1 MASQQELL
9 SALQGLSQQSSAS
22 RGRAPAPVAIAPTT
36 RTSAPPRAGA
46 GGAPNLFDQVVK
58 QSSTMASNPRDAKT
72 RTAIRGLDVYA
83 KKQGAKYPN
92 VLDEIQAAKEG
103 QVKPSGA
110 LGVVAN
116 VLDNPIAKTIL
127 APLVVLDTGRRGII
141 SGIREVTD
149 ILDSDEKTTASFS
162 DWFDQTKDAT
172 YGFGTAFPMKGWG
185 GRIVGLIGDLALDP
199 INWLTLGAS
208 IPKSLASKGVSS
220 ALIKGAAM
228 SADELAA
235 MGPTALARMAA
246 EETARVAASK
256 EGVKLRTLLGRRQSG
271 RGFAT
276 NLAGLADKMGASAEL
291 VQEIGLRGRQA
302 FGRSEEGIQLAKKIG
317 LPEPGIYV
325 MGTQVK
331 VPFTGPVAEMIER
344 GLVGSRIGIMGSRS
358 TEWLAENFT
367 TKGTSAS
374 RNMQPLRRGLRTG
387 KLVVD
392 GRLQK
397 MDAELA
403 RYAVRLESMDNAARS
418 LEGVMMDTYG
428 KRVAPFLQEEDIK
441 AAGTEVYKFLDTP
454 RLKPDGTMNWEREL
468 TDVEQRAYDKI
479 QKIFKDFHSEVE
491 ARYQTVDPNF
501 QMNYVENYLPHMM
514 TDEARDWL
522 NSLSTQRAEEIRQYL
537 KINMTDPS
545 SSFKSRGLIKDAT
558 FFGKVLDEEDMLKG
572 VAGLNEIATMPGT
585 GFTGKFFETDIDRIM
600 SKYGQH
606 YAQQF
611 GTAEF
616 MRLAVDGGILAE
628 AKQMGTVTKD
638 WLKSTADYA
647 RSVENA
653 MNKAHGQM
661 ADAGRAS
668 ISAFTEYMDGL
679 ASKTGEA
686 GLELAALKQGL
697 KEVGTPEQRLLKLQA
712 AQKLVDKAIE
722 QQKKA
727 WYNFTKARNTTT
739 AVIDGLSSMI
749 DDLDTAWDDLSK
761 SINQAIIDHP
771 AIMDG
776 LNMGQGAGG
785 TPIVYNGKNYTY
797 DELIKSLDLKHQRAA
812 NALKVLEESFERT
825 KKLDNLLNGIYEGYL
840 KNDGMDDLMENI
852 TQALLR
858 EGIEIPD
865 TKVMNTRNIGSVWSD
880 GKISPDMRTIK
891 SVLDP
896 TGKIKNST
904 LSKLTIEEV
913 RRRASSAVTSS
924 ANLRDLREAGIW
936 LVVRDAL
943 NDPEFASLLAK
954 DIKNIGSTVEGA
966 TQSRYANLIELLR
979 QADATERYMFDPLLE
994 KGQPPAVI
1002 SLQNNIEESEGLIED
1017 LKKGLD
1023 EFSDEEGYF
1032 GDVPIEAILERVA
1045 EEEAKITKW
1054 QKRLNNLSPK
1064 TNPYEVTGI
1073 AKANELNGFRDVIA
1087 DLGAGISEYYL
1098 HRETYHRMKSLQDA
1112 LATTGIIVDQ
1122 KNYNKILAEVAKP
1135 ELQQTIKYQQ
1145 GLLELEEFFSGVR
1158 TRVNA
1163 IGKGKMSDSAKAELR
1178 EDLLS
1183 QQVSFPE
1190 MVLSSST
1197 RKIKNAYGNIVEE
1210 SVTRRTGRMLQDGP
1224 GRWREGPNG
1233 KDKIWA
1239 VKLSELEAQGASKQQ
1254 IEKARQELLNS
1265 THRYAEIVTERKQVP
1280 AQIKENADVF
1290 QYQFTGQGRTTEGAV
1305 MKPTGRT
1312 IIEEAGEWGPR
1323 KQELFE
1329 KQTRR
1334 SSDITRSIILQEEL
1348 SKIFRVEPVGN
1359 PGSFQPKE
1367 IATALRTQE
1376 LIREH
1381 LPELEAVWYRQNIAT
1396 TDRLFYRHPE
1406 SAYLEE
1412 KVLELLRRYGKRPAW
1427 GRPSNKQARVVN
1439 MKGGMQDSGLSKYS
1453 DVKGYRKESIS
1464 SAGQYDKLRGNILAA
1479 IQELNT
1485 AQLPYQAKR
1494 TNSVKKEIKEL
1505 QDLYDKIVKE
1515 TEVDQKIAQKVGKRL
1530 TGQSSIKNINA
1541 SINKAIKGGKQYGF
1555 SSILKSAF
1563 NGNEK
1568 GVADLFAELLGGQ
1581 TYDFAATRGV
1591 RQYRD
1596 VQVADSYFG
1605 RLMDRTSG
1613 RVKGLR
1619 VLTDETNIPL
1629 DVLLQG
1635 NPGHSVGGKYIPGSW
1650 LLRTELRGA
1659 NASADFLEEY
1669 ADELLRR
1676 IDAKKTINTAER
1688 TASREVQKLEGQF
1701 ALPFIGEPKTGKP
1714 FISRLSDEVEM
1725 EIPDQGRIMRQK
1737 VREEVEN
1744 DAVLQQLDE
1753 LAATPEYARAVRRE
1767 GEHRFAMVLAKL
1779 DSDTARE
1786 LGFTSPEFEALWN
1799 NPLKQVNIGSLRSQL
1814 NTLEKT
1820 RTRLVARR
1828 NIMVRRYG
1836 NEFAATNLDVQL
1848 ERVENL
1854 LLQVEEEVLSY
1865 DASASA
1871 LNKLSRLYDNFSDL
1885 NGQKEISAVLA
1896 EQRSAPLKFKT
1907 GPDGEIALGA
1917 DEALQQLLN
1926 NSGSRA
1932 LSTDVDSR
1940 LKYLQKAR
1948 LASDEYKTIKGYK
1961 EVEQRLNFKMQREW
1975 ANQRSNVLSFQDR
1988 IRARVDGMRGRNI
2001 EEEANIARLEQQI
2014 IDELEPT
2021 GLKARATGGA
2031 KLATEAKTL
2040 SESLRTRPKEPIA
2053 GAEWEGLSPA
2063 EIEAKLGGMGVET
2076 GPAREG
2082 KFFRADS
2089 GAIEAGTTPAQLEI
2103 AAKTAEKDEIFGLL
2117 EGMKFKK
2124 IVEEGREKE
2133 AIDSLSKMTNQ
2144 QRSIIAN
2151 RMKAVRQLEDAR
2163 KVQWKLDAGKDK
2175 RKLLGAVTKRRS
2187 ELASAQ
2193 DTLKGAQ
2200 QAYDSAV
2207 EFAEWAPEALEDARK
2222 TVTSLKDLAIEGRK
2236 VRATINRSN
2245 VAWNS
2250 EVNKFIEDASGLLN
2264 SIDGDDI
2271 PNSIRSVITDYT
2283 NKQAEYFKQSARLT
2297 EAQEE
2302 LMLAK
2307 GLKGRSWI
2315 AGTDAAGKL
2324 DTRAPI
2330 AFRDEI
2336 PEDAYEIVPIFDKG
2350 FVQLS
2355 KYFPTIG
2362 VREEL
2367 ASIVQSVHR
2376 LNEPQVVREMNKFIG
2391 KYTRF
2396 FKAYATLSPGFHAR
2410 NAMSNSFM
2418 IFAAGAKLKWMN
2430 EGLDMSRSWLAASR
2444 QSKTVDQWVASLPA
2458 NMQEKART
2466 AMEAFFA
2473 SGGGMSTD
2481 FFDISRVP
2489 RGTKKSKELGK
2500 WVENHSR
2507 FVLAWDGVSQGLDMN
2522 AASTRVRKYLIDY
2535 ADVSTGDQL
2544 MRQIVPFWMWTSRNL
2559 PLQLGNMWL
2568 NPKAYAIY
2576 NTIKRNVDDEEEGAV
2591 VPQWMREIGAFKL
2604 PFGNNLYATPDFG
2617 FNRVGQQVQELSDPQ
2632 RLLSNVNPL
2641 IRVPLEL
2648 MGGRQLYNNRQ
2659 FSDKPVEV
2667 GNGAGAILQPFL
2679 AAAGYGET
2687 RDGKQFVDDKAYYAI
2702 RNLIPFL
2709 GTAER
2714 LTPSI
2719 DTYQQRGYV
2728 NPLLGFLGVPGRQVK
2743 EQEIQSELAR
2753 RKGNIAKITSREKAF
2768 GE

>member
-9 SALQGLSQQSSAS
+9 SALQGLSQQSSSS

-83 KKQGAKYPN
+83 RKQGAKYPN

-116 VLDNPIAKTIL
+116 VLDNPVAKAVL
-127 APLVVLDTGRRGII
+127 KPLEILDTGRRAII
-141 SGIREVTD
+141 SGVREVAD
-149 ILDSDEKTTASFS
+149 ILDTDEKTTASFG
-162 DWFDQTKDAT
+162 DWFDQTKDVT
-172 YGFGTAFPMKGWG
+172 YGFGTAFPMRGWG
-185 GRIVGLIGDLALDP
+185 GRIVGLVGDLALDP
-199 INWLTLGAS
+199 INWLTLGAN
-208 IPKSLASKGVSS
+208 IPKSLATKGVTN
-220 ALIKGAAM
+220 ALMKGAAM

-235 MGPTALARMAA
+235 MGPTALAKLAA
-246 EETARVAASK
+246 EETARVAATK
-256 EGVKLRTLLGRRQSG
+256 TGGELRTLLGRRQSG

-291 VQEIGLRGRQA
+291 VQDIALRGRTA
-302 FGRSEEGIQLAKKIG
+302 LGRTEEGIQLGRKIG
-317 LPEPGIYV
+317 LPDAGLYV

-344 GLVGSRIGIMGSRS
+344 GLVGGRIGIMGSRS

-367 TKGTSAS
+367 TKGTSAA

-387 KLVVD
+387 KMVID
-392 GRLQK
+392 GKLQR

-403 RYAVRLESMDNAARS
+403 RYAVRFEAMDNAARA
-418 LEGVMMDTYG
+418 LEGIMMDTYG

-468 TDVEQRAYDKI
+468 TDVEQKAYDKI
-479 QKIFKDFHSEVE
+479 QKIFKDFHAEVE

-501 QMNYVENYLPHMM
+501 KMNYVENYLPHMM

-545 SSFKSRGLIKDAT
+545 SSFKSRGLIKDAN
-558 FFGKVLDEEDMLKG
+558 FFGKILDEEDMLKG
-572 VAGLNEIATMPGT
+572 VAGLNEIATRPGT
-585 GFTGKFFETDIDRIM
+585 GFSGKFFETDIDRIM

-628 AKQMGTVTKD
+628 AKQMGSVTKD

-653 MNKAHGQM
+653 MKNAHKDM
-661 ADAGRAS
+661 ANAGRAS

-686 GLELAALKQGL
+686 GKELAALKQGL

-739 AVIDGLSSMI
+739 SVIDGLSSMI
-749 DDLDTAWDDLSK
+749 DDLDAAWDDLSK

-797 DELIKSLDLKHQRAA
+797 DELIKSLDAKHQRAA

-825 KKLDNLLNGIYEGYL
+825 KKLDNVLNGIVEGYL
-840 KNDGMDDLMENI
+840 KNDGMDDLMENV

-880 GKISPDMRTIK
+880 GKISPDMRAIK

-896 TGKIKNST
+896 TGKIKNTT

-913 RRRASSAVTSS
+913 RRRVSSAVTSAS
-924 ANLRDLREAGIW
+924 NLRELREAGVW
-936 LVVRDAL
+936 LIVRDAV
-943 NDPEFASLLAK
+943 NDPQFASALAK

-966 TQSRYANLIELLR
+966 TQSRYANLVELLR

-1002 SLQNNIEESEGLIED
+1002 SLQNNIDESTTMIKDFNDFLAEN
-1017 LKKGLD
+1017 
-1023 EFSDEEGYF
+1023 SDELGYY
-1032 GDVPIEAILERVA
+1032 GEVPQEVVLTRIA
-1045 EEEAKITKW
+1045 EEEAKIAKW
-1054 QKRLNNLSPK
+1054 NTRLDKLLPK
-1064 TNPYEVTGI
+1064 NSTYEVAGI

-1122 KNYNKILAEVAKP
+1122 KNYNKILADVAKP
-1135 ELQQTIKYQQ
+1135 ELEQTIKYQQ

-1163 IGKGKMSDSAKAELR
+1163 IGKGTASDSAKAEIR
-1178 EDLLS
+1178 EDLLN
-1183 QQVSFPE
+1183 QELSFPE
-1190 MVLSSST
+1190 MVEVST
-1197 RKIKNAYGNIVEE
+1197 GGGGKSITRAKAEATDRMQNRIGIETRE
-1210 SVTRRTGRMLQDGP
+1210 SEKMLKP
-1224 GRWREGPNG
+1224 SG
-1233 KDKIWA
+1233 KTIT
-1239 VKLSELEAQGASKQQ
+1239 
-1254 IEKARQELLNS
+1254 EKAGS
-1265 THRYAEIVTERKQVP
+1265 
-1280 AQIKENADVF
+1280 
-1290 QYQFTGQGRTTEGAV
+1290 
-1305 MKPTGRT
+1305 
-1312 IIEEAGEWGPR
+1312 WGPR

-1329 KQTRR
+1329 RQTRR
-1334 SSDITRSIILQEEL
+1334 SQDITRSIIVQEEL
-1348 SKIFRVEPVGN
+1348 AKIFRVKPVGN

-1381 LPELEAVWYRQNIAT
+1381 LPELEAVWQRQSIDT
-1396 TDRLFYRHPE
+1396 TDRLFYRHPD
-1406 SAYLEE
+1406 SNYLEE
-1412 KVLELLRRYGKRPAW
+1412 QVLGLLRQYGQNPVW
-1427 GRPSNKQARVVN
+1427 GRPTNRQARV
-1439 MKGGMQDSGLSKYS
+1439 MSMRGGKSSGSDIPIYKGQS
-1453 DVKGYRKESIS
+1453 DS
-1464 SAGQYDKLRGNILAA
+1464 SAGQYDKLRGNIAA
-1479 IQELNT
+1479 SIEALKQVKV
-1485 AQLPYQAKR
+1485 PYQAKR
-1494 TNSVKKEIKEL
+1494 VNSLKQKIKEL
-1505 QDLYDKIVKE
+1505 EDLFAKIN
-1515 TEVDQKIAQKVGKRL
+1515 TEVAADQKVAQEAGKRL
-1530 TGQSSIKNINA
+1530 TGKGSIKDINRTM
-1541 SINKAIKGGKQYGF
+1541 NKAIRGGKEYGF
-1555 SSILKSAF
+1555 SSMLNSVF
-1563 NGNEK
+1563 SGSER

-1605 RLMDRTSG
+1605 RLMERTSG
-1613 RVKGLR
+1613 RIKGLR
-1619 VLTDETNIPL
+1619 VLTDETSIPL

-1688 TASREVQKLEGQF
+1688 TATREVQKLEGQF

-1714 FISRLSDEVEM
+1714 FTARLSDEVEM

-1737 VREEVEN
+1737 IREEVEN

-1799 NPLKQVNIGSLRSQL
+1799 NPLKQVNIDALRSQL

-1820 RTRLVARR
+1820 RTRLVGRR
-1828 NIMVRRYG
+1828 NAMVRRYG

-1865 DASASA
+1865 DASGSA
-1871 LNKLSRLYDNFSDL
+1871 LEKLSRLYDNFSSLD
-1885 NGQKEISAVLA
+1885 GQKEISAVLA

-1940 LKYLQKAR
+1940 LKYLQKTR
-1948 LASDEYKTIKGYK
+1948 LASDEYKTLKGYK
-1961 EVEQRLNFKMQREW
+1961 DIEQTLNFKMQREW
-1975 ANQRSNVLSFQDR
+1975 ANQRSNVLAFQDR
-1988 IRARVDGMRGRNI
+1988 IRSKVDSLRGRNI

-2021 GLKARATGGA
+2021 GLKTRAKGGQ

-2076 GPAREG
+2076 GPTREG

-2089 GAIEAGTTPAQLEI
+2089 GTIEAGTTPAQIEI
-2103 AAKTAEKDEIFGLL
+2103 AAQKSKQDEIFGLI
-2117 EGMKFKK
+2117 EGLKFKK

-2133 AIDSLSKMTNQ
+2133 AIDSLAKMTNQ

-2193 DTLKGAQ
+2193 ETVKGAQ

-2207 EFAEWAPEALEDARK
+2207 EFAEWAPEALEDARN
-2222 TVTSLKDLAIEGRK
+2222 TVTSLRDLAIEGRK
-2236 VRATINRSN
+2236 VKAKINQSN
-2245 VAWNS
+2245 TAWNA

-2568 NPKAYAIY
+2568 NPKAYAVY
-2576 NTIKRNVDDEEEGAV
+2576 NTIKRNVDDEEEGAII
-2591 VPQWMREIGAFKL
+2591 PQWMREIGAFKL

-2687 RDGKQFVDDKAYYAI
+2687 RNGKQFVDDKAYYAV
-2702 RNLIPFL
+2702 RNLVPFL

>member
-1 MASQQELL
+1 MSSQQELL

-36 RTSAPPRAGA
+36 RTSAPPRVGA

-58 QSSTMASNPRDAKT
+58 QSGAMASNPRDAKT

-83 KKQGAKYPN
+83 TKQGARYPN

-116 VLDNPIAKTIL
+116 VLDNPIAKAVL
-127 APLVVLDTGRRGII
+127 KPLEILDTGRRAVI
-141 SGIREVTD
+141 SGVREVAD
-149 ILDSDEKTTASFS
+149 ILDSDEKTTASFG
-162 DWFDQTKDAT
+162 DWFDQTKDVT

-235 MGPTALARMAA
+235 MGPVALARMAA

-392 GRLQK
+392 GKLQK

-441 AAGTEVYKFLDTP
+441 NAGTEVYKFLDTP

-468 TDVEQRAYDKI
+468 TVPEQKAYDKI
-479 QKIFKDFHSEVE
+479 QKIFKDFHAEVE

-501 QMNYVENYLPHMM
+501 EMNYVENYLPHMM

-812 NALKVLEESFERT
+812 TALKVLEESFEKT
-825 KKLDNLLNGIYEGYL
+825 KKLDNVLNGIVESYL
-840 KNDGMDDLMENI
+840 KNDGMDDIMENV

-858 EGIEIPD
+858 QGIEIPD
-865 TKVMNTRNIGSVWSD
+865 TKVMNTKNIGSVWSE
-880 GKISPDMRTIK
+880 GKISPDMRAIK

-896 TGKIKNST
+896 TGKIKNTT
-904 LSKLTIEEV
+904 LSRLTIEEV
-913 RRRASSAVTSS
+913 RRRVSSAVTSAS
-924 ANLRDLREAGIW
+924 NLRELREAGVW
-936 LVVRDAL
+936 LIVRDAV
-943 NDPEFASLLAK
+943 NDPQFASALAK

-966 TQSRYANLIELLR
+966 TQSRYANLVELLR
-979 QADATERYMFDPLLE
+979 QADATERYMFDPLVE

-1002 SLQNNIEESEGLIED
+1002 SLQNNIDDSETMIRD
-1017 LKKGLD
+1017 LKDSLAD
-1023 EFSDEEGYF
+1023 NSDELGYF
-1032 GDVPIEAILERVA
+1032 GEVPEKVILTRIA
-1045 EEEAKITKW
+1045 EEEAKITDW
-1054 QKRLNNLSPK
+1054 NKRLTKLLPK
-1064 TNPYEVTGI
+1064 TNQFEAIGI

-1122 KNYNKILAEVAKP
+1122 KMYNKILADVAKP
-1135 ELQQTIKYQQ
+1135 ELEQTIKYQQ

-1163 IGKGKMSDSAKAELR
+1163 IGKGTASDSAKAEIR
-1178 EDLLS
+1178 EDLLN
-1183 QQVSFPE
+1183 QEFSFPE
-1190 MVLSSST
+1190 MV
-1197 RKIKNAYGNIVEE
+1197 
-1210 SVTRRTGRMLQDGP
+1210 
-1224 GRWREGPNG
+1224 
-1233 KDKIWA
+1233 A
-1239 VKLSELEAQGASKQQ
+1239 VKPKNQVSEG
-1254 IEKARQELLNS
+1254 
-1265 THRYAEIVTERKQVP
+1265 T
-1280 AQIKENADVF
+1280 
-1290 QYQFTGQGRTTEGAV
+1290 V
-1305 MKPTGRT
+1305 MKPTGKT
-1312 IIEEAGEWGPR
+1312 ITEKAGVWGPR

-1329 KQTRR
+1329 RQTRR
-1334 SSDITRSIILQEEL
+1334 SQDITRSIIVQEEL
-1348 SKIFRVEPVGN
+1348 AKIFRVKPVGN

-1381 LPELEAVWYRQNIAT
+1381 LPELEAVWSRQNIAT
-1396 TDRLFYRHPE
+1396 TDRLFYRHPD
-1406 SAYLEE
+1406 SNYLEE
-1412 KVLELLRRYGKRPAW
+1412 EVLKLLRQYGKRPVW
-1427 GRPSNKQARVVN
+1427 GRPTNRQARVMSMRGGKSSGSEIPVY
-1439 MKGGMQDSGLSKYS
+1439 KGEGVSA
-1453 DVKGYRKESIS
+1453 
-1464 SAGQYDKLRGNILAA
+1464 AGQYDKLRGNVLAA

-1485 AQLPYQAKR
+1485 ATIPYTAKR
-1494 TNSVKKEIKEL
+1494 VNPVRQKIKEL
-1505 QDLYDKIVKE
+1505 QDLYEKIVRE
-1515 TEVDQKIAQKVGKRL
+1515 TEIDQKIAQEAGKRL
-1530 TGQSSIKNINA
+1530 TGKGSIKDINRT
-1541 SINKAIKGGKQYGF
+1541 INKAIKGGKEYGF
-1555 SSILKSAF
+1555 SSMLNSVF
-1563 NGNEK
+1563 SGSER

-1605 RLMDRTSG
+1605 RLMERTSG

-1619 VLTDETNIPL
+1619 VLTDETSIPL

-1688 TASREVQKLEGQF
+1688 TATREVQKLEGQF

-1714 FISRLSDEVEM
+1714 FTARLSDEVEM

-1737 VREEVEN
+1737 IREEIEN

-1799 NPLKQVNIGSLRSQL
+1799 NPLKQVNIDALRSQL

-1820 RTRLVARR
+1820 RTRLVGRR
-1828 NIMVRRYG
+1828 NAMVRRYG

-1865 DASASA
+1865 DASGSA
-1871 LNKLSRLYDNFSDL
+1871 LEKLSRLYDNFSSLD
-1885 NGQKEISAVLA
+1885 GQKEISAVLA

-1932 LSTDVDSR
+1932 LSTDVESR

-1948 LASDEYKTIKGYK
+1948 LASDEYKTLKGYK
-1961 EVEQRLNFKMQREW
+1961 DIEQTLNFKMQREW

-2021 GLKARATGGA
+2021 GLKTRATGGA

-2271 PNSIRSVITDYT
+2271 PNSIRSIITDYT

-2315 AGTDAAGKL
+2315 AGSDVAGKL

-2330 AFRDEI
+2330 AFRDKI
-2336 PEDAYEIVPIFDKG
+2336 PEDAYDIVPIFDKG

-2355 KYFPTIG
+2355 KYFPSIG

-2430 EGLDMSRSWLAASR
+2430 EGLDMSRSWLAASKA
-2444 QSKTVDQWVASLPA
+2444 SKTVDQWVASLPA
-2458 NMQEKART
+2458 DMQVKAKT

>member
-1 MASQQELL
+1 MASQQDLL
-9 SALQGLSQQSSAS
+9 SALQGLSQQSSTS
-22 RGRAPAPVAIAPTT
+22 RGRAPVAIAPTT
-36 RTSAPPRAGA
+36 RTAAPPRVGA

-83 KKQGAKYPN
+83 RKQGAKYPN

-110 LGVVAN
+110 LGIVAN
-116 VLDNPIAKTIL
+116 VLDNPIAKAVL
-127 APLVVLDTGRRGII
+127 KPLEVLDTGRRAII
-141 SGIREVTD
+141 SGVREVAD
-149 ILDSDEKTTASFS
+149 ILDTDEKTTASFG
-162 DWFDQTKDAT
+162 DWFDQTKDVT

-185 GRIVGLIGDLALDP
+185 GRIVGLVGDLALDP
-199 INWLTLGAS
+199 INWLTLGAN
-208 IPKSLASKGVSS
+208 IPKSLATRSVSS
-220 ALIKGAAM
+220 ALMKGAAM

-235 MGPTALARMAA
+235 MGPQALARMAA
-246 EETARVAASK
+246 EETARVAATK
-256 EGVKLRTLLGRRQSG
+256 TGGELRLLLGRRQSG

-276 NLAGLADKMGASAEL
+276 NLAGLADKMGASADL
-291 VQEIGLRGRQA
+291 VQDIALRGRTA
-302 FGRSEEGIQLAKKIG
+302 LGRTEEGIQLAKKIG
-317 LPEPGIYV
+317 LPDAGIYV

-344 GLVGSRIGIMGSRS
+344 GLVGSRVGIMGSRS

-367 TKGTSAS
+367 TKGTSAA

-392 GRLQK
+392 GKLQR

-403 RYAVRLESMDNAARS
+403 RYAVRLESMDNAARA
-418 LEGVMMDTYG
+418 LEGIMMDTYG

-441 AAGTEVYKFLDTP
+441 NAGTEVYKFLDTP

-491 ARYQTVDPNF
+491 ARYQQVDPNF

-545 SSFKSRGLIKDAT
+545 SSFKSRGLIKDAR
-558 FFGKVLDEEDMLKG
+558 FFGKVLDDEDMLKG
-572 VAGLNEIATMPGT
+572 VAGLNEIANMPGT

-600 SKYGQH
+600 AKYGQH

-628 AKQMGTVTKD
+628 AKQMGSVTKD

-647 RSVENA
+647 RSVERA
-653 MNKAHGQM
+653 MKDSLGGM
-661 ADAGRAS
+661 ADAGRVS
-668 ISAFTEYMDGL
+668 ITAMTQLMDEIAG
-679 ASKTGEA
+679 KTGQS
-686 GLELAALKQGL
+686 GMELAALKQGL
-697 KEVGTPEQRLLKLQA
+697 KEIGTPEQGLVKLQA
-712 AQKLVDKAIE
+712 AQKIVDKAIE

-739 AVIDGLSSMI
+739 SVIDGLSSMI
-749 DDLDTAWDDLSK
+749 DDLDAAWDDLSK
-761 SINQAIIDHP
+761 SINQAIIDYP
-771 AIMDG
+771 TMIDALSKAPQKLDV
-776 LNMGQGAGG
+776 GA
-785 TPIVYNGKNYTY
+785 TPILFNGKNYTY

-825 KKLDNLLNGIYEGYL
+825 KKLDNVLNGIVEGYL
-840 KNDGMDDLMENI
+840 KNDGMDDLMENV

-865 TKVMNTRNIGSVWSD
+865 TKVMNTRNISSVWSD
-880 GKISPDMRTIK
+880 GKISPDMRAIK

-913 RRRASSAVTSS
+913 RRRVSSSVTSAS
-924 ANLRDLREAGIW
+924 NLRELREAGIW
-936 LVVRDAL
+936 LIVRDAV
-943 NDPEFASLLAK
+943 NDPQFASLLAK

-966 TQSRYANLIELLR
+966 TQSRYANLVELLR

-1002 SLQNNIEESEGLIED
+1002 SLQNNIDESTMLVKEFND
-1017 LKKGLD
+1017 LLA
-1023 EFSDEEGYF
+1023 ENSDELGYF
-1032 GDVPIEAILERVA
+1032 GDVPQEIILTRIA
-1045 EEEAKITKW
+1045 EEQEKITKW
-1054 QKRLNNLSPK
+1054 NTRLEKLAPK
-1064 TNPYEVTGI
+1064 ANQYEVTGI

-1122 KNYNKILAEVAKP
+1122 KMYNKILADVAKP

-1163 IGKGKMSDSAKAELR
+1163 IGKGTASDSAKAEIR
-1178 EDLLS
+1178 EDLLN
-1183 QQVSFPE
+1183 QEFSFPE
-1190 MVLSSST
+1190 MV
-1197 RKIKNAYGNIVEE
+1197 
-1210 SVTRRTGRMLQDGP
+1210 
-1224 GRWREGPNG
+1224 
-1233 KDKIWA
+1233 A
-1239 VKLSELEAQGASKQQ
+1239 VKPKNQVSEG
-1254 IEKARQELLNS
+1254 
-1265 THRYAEIVTERKQVP
+1265 T
-1280 AQIKENADVF
+1280 
-1290 QYQFTGQGRTTEGAV
+1290 V
-1305 MKPTGRT
+1305 MKPTGKT
-1312 IIEEAGEWGPR
+1312 ITEKAGVWGPR

-1329 KQTRR
+1329 RQTRR
-1334 SSDITRSIILQEEL
+1334 SQDITRSIIVQEEL
-1348 SKIFRVEPVGN
+1348 AKIFRVKPVGN

-1381 LPELEAVWYRQNIAT
+1381 LPELEAVWSRQNIAT
-1396 TDRLFYRHPE
+1396 TDRLFYRHPD
-1406 SAYLEE
+1406 SNYLEE
-1412 KVLELLRRYGKRPAW
+1412 QVLSLLRQYGQNPVW
-1427 GRPSNKQARVVN
+1427 GRPTNRQARV
-1439 MKGGMQDSGLSKYS
+1439 MSMRGGKSSGSDLPMYKGQS
-1453 DVKGYRKESIS
+1453 DS
-1464 SAGQYDKLRGNILAA
+1464 SAGQYDKLRGNISASIEALK
-1479 IQELNT
+1479 QVKV
-1485 AQLPYQAKR
+1485 PYQAKR
-1494 TNSVKKEIKEL
+1494 VNPLKQKIKEL
-1505 QDLYDKIVKE
+1505 EDLFTKIN
-1515 TEVDQKIAQKVGKRL
+1515 TEIVADQKIAQEAGSRL
-1530 TGQSSIKNINA
+1530 TGKGSIKDINKT
-1541 SINKAIKGGKQYGF
+1541 INKAIKGGKEYGY
-1555 SSILKSAF
+1555 SSIMNSVF
-1563 NGNEK
+1563 NGSER

-1605 RLMDRTSG
+1605 RLMERTSG

-1676 IDAKKTINTAER
+1676 IDAKKTINTAEKAA
-1688 TASREVQKLEGQF
+1688 TREVQKLEGQF

-1714 FISRLSDEVEM
+1714 FTATLSDEVQM

-1767 GEHRFAMVLAKL
+1767 AEHRFAMVLAKL

-1786 LGFTSPEFEALWN
+1786 LGFTGPEFEALWN
-1799 NPLKQVNIGSLRSQL
+1799 NPLKPVKIDALRSQL

-1820 RTRLVARR
+1820 RTRLVGRR
-1828 NIMVRRYG
+1828 NAMVRRYG

-1848 ERVENL
+1848 EKVENL

-1865 DASASA
+1865 DASGSA
-1871 LNKLSRLYDNFSDL
+1871 LNKLSRLYDNFSSLD
-1885 NGQKEISAVLA
+1885 GQKEISAVLA

-1907 GPDGEIALGA
+1907 GPDGEIALDA
-1917 DEALQQLLN
+1917 DDALQQLLN

-1948 LASDEYKTIKGYK
+1948 LASDEYKTLKGYK
-1961 EVEQRLNFKMQREW
+1961 DIEQTLNFKMQREW
-1975 ANQRSNVLSFQDR
+1975 ANQRSNVLAFQDR
-1988 IRARVDGMRGRNI
+1988 IRSKVDSLRGRNI

-2021 GLKARATGGA
+2021 GLKARAKGGP
-2031 KLATEAKTL
+2031 KLAAEAKTL
-2040 SESLRTRPKEPIA
+2040 SESLRTRPKQPV
-2053 GAEWEGLSPA
+2053 GSAEWEGLSPA

-2082 KFFRADS
+2082 KFFRADT
-2089 GAIEAGTTPAQLEI
+2089 GTIEAGTTPAQLDI
-2103 AAKTAEKDEIFGLL
+2103 AAQKSKQDEIFGLL
-2117 EGMKFKK
+2117 EGMKFRK

-2133 AIDSLSKMTNQ
+2133 AIDSLARMTNE
-2144 QRSIIAN
+2144 QRSIIAK
-2151 RMKAVRQLEDAR
+2151 RMKAVRELEDAR

-2175 RKLLGAVTKRRS
+2175 KKLLGAVTKRRS

-2200 QAYDSAV
+2200 QAYDSAI
-2207 EFAEWAPEALEDARK
+2207 EFAEWGPEALEDARK
-2222 TVTSLKDLAIEGRK
+2222 TVTSLKDMAIEGRK
-2236 VRATINRSN
+2236 VRAKINRSN

-2250 EVNKFIEDASGLLN
+2250 EVNKFLEDASGLLN

-2315 AGTDAAGKL
+2315 AGSDVAGKV

-2330 AFRDEI
+2330 AFRDQI
-2336 PEDAYEIVPIFDKG
+2336 PEDAYEIVPVFDKG

-2444 QSKTVDQWVASLPA
+2444 ESKTVDQWIASLPA
-2458 NMQEKART
+2458 NMQVKAKT
-2466 AMEAFFA
+2466 AMDAFFA

-2659 FSDKPVEV
+2659 FSDKPVQV

-2687 RDGKQFVDDKAYYAI
+2687 RDGKQFVDDKAYYAV

>member
-1 MASQQELL
+1 MASQQDLL

-22 RGRAPAPVAIAPTT
+22 RNRAPAPVAIAPTT
-36 RTSAPPRAGA
+36 RTSAPPRVGA

-103 QVKPSGA
+103 QSKPSGA

-116 VLDNPIAKTIL
+116 VLDNPIAKTVL

-141 SGIREVTD
+141 SGIREVAD
-149 ILDSDEKTTASFS
+149 ILDTDEKTTASFG
-162 DWFDQTKDAT
+162 DWFDQTKDVT

-185 GRIVGLIGDLALDP
+185 GRIVGLVGDLALDP
-199 INWLTLGAS
+199 INWLTLGANV
-208 IPKSLASKGVSS
+208 PKSLATKGVSN
-220 ALIKGAAM
+220 ALMKGAAM
-228 SADELAA
+228 SAEELAS
-235 MGPTALARMAA
+235 MGPTALAKLAA
-246 EETARVAASK
+246 EETARVAATK
-256 EGVKLRTLLGRRQSG
+256 TGGELRLLLGRRQSG

-276 NLAGLADKMGASAEL
+276 NLAGLADKMGASPEL
-291 VQEIGLRGRQA
+291 IQDIALRGRTA
-302 FGRSEEGIQLAKKIG
+302 LGRTEEGIQLGRKIG
-317 LPEPGIYV
+317 LPDAGIYV

-387 KLVVD
+387 KMVID
-392 GRLQK
+392 GKLQR

-403 RYAVRLESMDNAARS
+403 RYAVRFEAMDNAARA
-418 LEGVMMDTYG
+418 LENIMMDTYG

-441 AAGTEVYKFLDTP
+441 AAGKEVYKFLDTP

-468 TDVEQRAYDKI
+468 TDVEQKAYDKI
-479 QKIFKDFHSEVE
+479 QKIFKDFHAEVE

-501 QMNYVENYLPHMM
+501 KMNYVENYLPHMM

-545 SSFKSRGLIKDAT
+545 SSFKSRGLIKDAN
-558 FFGKVLDEEDMLKG
+558 FFGKILDEEDMLKG
-572 VAGLNEIATMPGT
+572 VAGLNEIATRPGT
-585 GFTGKFFETDIDRIM
+585 GFSGKFFETDIDRIM

-628 AKQMGTVTKD
+628 AKQMGSVTKD

-653 MNKAHGQM
+653 MKNAHRDM
-661 ADAGRAS
+661 ANAGRAS

-686 GLELAALKQGL
+686 GKELAALKQGL

-739 AVIDGLSSMI
+739 SVIDGLSSMI
-749 DDLDTAWDDLSK
+749 DDLDAAWDDLSK

-797 DELIKSLDLKHQRAA
+797 DELIKSLDAKHQRAA

-825 KKLDNLLNGIYEGYL
+825 KKLDNVLNGIVEGYL
-840 KNDGMDDLMENI
+840 KNDGMDDLMENV

-880 GKISPDMRTIK
+880 GKISPDMRAIK

-896 TGKIKNST
+896 TGKIKNTT

-913 RRRASSAVTSS
+913 RRRVSSAVTSAS
-924 ANLRDLREAGIW
+924 NLRELREAGVW
-936 LVVRDAL
+936 LIVRDAV
-943 NDPEFASLLAK
+943 NDPQFASALAK

-966 TQSRYANLIELLR
+966 TQSRYANLVELLR

-1002 SLQNNIEESEGLIED
+1002 SLQNNIDESTTMIKDFKDFLAEN
-1017 LKKGLD
+1017 
-1023 EFSDEEGYF
+1023 SDELGYY
-1032 GDVPIEAILERVA
+1032 GEVPQEVVLTRIA

-1054 QKRLNNLSPK
+1054 NTRLDKLLPK
-1064 TNPYEVTGI
+1064 TSAYEVAGI

-1122 KNYNKILAEVAKP
+1122 KMYNKILADVAKP
-1135 ELQQTIKYQQ
+1135 ELEQTIKYQQ

-1163 IGKGKMSDSAKAELR
+1163 IGKGATSDSAKAEIR
-1178 EDLLS
+1178 EDLLN
-1183 QQVSFPE
+1183 QELSFPE
-1190 MVLSSST
+1190 MVEVST
-1197 RKIKNAYGNIVEE
+1197 GGGGKSITRARAEATDRMQDIVGIESREAKKI
-1210 SVTRRTGRMLQDGP
+1210 L
-1224 GRWREGPNG
+1224 
-1233 KDKIWA
+1233 
-1239 VKLSELEAQGASKQQ
+1239 
-1254 IEKARQELLNS
+1254 
-1265 THRYAEIVTERKQVP
+1265 
-1280 AQIKENADVF
+1280 
-1290 QYQFTGQGRTTEGAV
+1290 
-1305 MKPTGRT
+1305 KPTGKT
-1312 IIEEAGEWGPR
+1312 ITEKAGSWGPR

-1329 KQTRR
+1329 RQTRR
-1334 SSDITRSIILQEEL
+1334 SQDITRSIIVQEEL
-1348 SKIFRVEPVGN
+1348 AKIFRVKPVGN

-1381 LPELEAVWYRQNIAT
+1381 LPELEAVWQRQNIDT
-1396 TDRLFYRHPE
+1396 TDRLFYRHPD
-1406 SAYLEE
+1406 SNYLEE
-1412 KVLELLRRYGKRPAW
+1412 QVLGLLRQYGQNPVW
-1427 GRPSNKQARVVN
+1427 GRPTNRRARVLS
-1439 MKGGMQDSGLSKYS
+1439 MRGGKSAGSDIPIYKGAS
-1453 DVKGYRKESIS
+1453 DS
-1464 SAGQYDKLRGNILAA
+1464 SAGQYDKLRGNIAA
-1479 IQELNT
+1479 SIEALKQIKV
-1485 AQLPYQAKR
+1485 PYQAKR
-1494 TNSVKKEIKEL
+1494 VNPLKQKIKEL
-1505 QDLYDKIVKE
+1505 ENLFAKINIE
-1515 TEVDQKIAQKVGKRL
+1515 IAADQKIAQEAGKRL
-1530 TGQSSIKNINA
+1530 TGKGSIKDINRTM
-1541 SINKAIKGGKQYGF
+1541 NKAIKGGKEYGF
-1555 SSILKSAF
+1555 SSILNSVF
-1563 NGNEK
+1563 QGSER

-1605 RLMDRTSG
+1605 RLMERTSG

-1619 VLTDETNIPL
+1619 VLTDETSIPL

-1688 TASREVQKLEGQF
+1688 TATREVQKLEGQF

-1714 FISRLSDEVEM
+1714 FTARLSDEVEM

-1737 VREEVEN
+1737 IREEIEN

-1799 NPLKQVNIGSLRSQL
+1799 NPLKQVNIDALRSQL

-1820 RTRLVARR
+1820 RTRLVGRR
-1828 NIMVRRYG
+1828 NAMVRRYG

-1865 DASASA
+1865 DASGSA
-1871 LNKLSRLYDNFSDL
+1871 LEKLSRLYDNFSSLD
-1885 NGQKEISAVLA
+1885 GQKEISAVLA

-1948 LASDEYKTIKGYK
+1948 LASDEYKTLKGYK
-1961 EVEQRLNFKMQREW
+1961 DIEQTLNFKMQREW
-1975 ANQRSNVLSFQDR
+1975 ANQRSNVLAFQDR
-1988 IRARVDGMRGRNI
+1988 IRSKVDSLRGRNI
-2001 EEEANIARLEQQI
+2001 EEEVNIARLEQQI
-2014 IDELEPT
+2014 LDELEPT
-2021 GLKARATGGA
+2021 GLKTRAKGGA

-2076 GPAREG
+2076 GPARQG

-2089 GAIEAGTTPAQLEI
+2089 GTIEAGTTPAQIEI
-2103 AAKTAEKDEIFGLL
+2103 AAQKSKQDEIFGLI
-2117 EGMKFKK
+2117 EGLKFKK

-2133 AIDSLSKMTNQ
+2133 AIDSLAKMTNQ

-2193 DTLKGAQ
+2193 ETVKGAQ

-2207 EFAEWAPEALEDARK
+2207 EFAEWAPEALEDARN

-2236 VRATINRSN
+2236 VKAKINQSN
-2245 VAWNS
+2245 TAWNA

-2396 FKAYATLSPGFHAR
+2396 FKAYATLSPGFHVR

-2576 NTIKRNVDDEEEGAV
+2576 NTIKRNVDSEEEDAV
-2591 VPQWMREIGAFKL
+2591 IPQWMREIGAFKL

-2617 FNRVGQQVQELSDPQ
+2617 FNRVGQQIQELSDPQ
-2632 RLLSNVNPL
+2632 RLLANVNPL
-2641 IRVPLEL
+2641 IRVPIEL
-2648 MGGRQLYNNRQ
+2648 TGGRQLYNNRQ

-2667 GNGAGAILQPFL
+2667 GDGAGALLQPLL
-2679 AAAGYGET
+2679 ALAGYGET

-2702 RNLIPFL
+2702 RNLVPFL